1 MMKVTIIG
9 GGKVGSTI
17 AKKLETIDSVSYQ
30 VVYNSDA
37 TKEKL
42 LEQEITESSIVD
54 WESADFNCD
63 IVLICVKDYQIEQ
76 VAKQLSES
84 ITNGSPLVVH
94 TSGTKRKEIL
104 EVFIDKGFT
113 IAAAHPYQTFAE
125 SESDIL
131 DGIPWGLDVGGDSA
145 DKLEQFISLISG
157 KPVKLSDET
166 LDTKS
171 LYHISAVAA
180 SNFMALSV
188 ELAKNI
194 AEESNISWEQF
205 LPHIMRTTLDN
216 NLNEDS
222 DEPAIT
228 GPVVRGDVE
237 TVKNHV
243 SALGESV
250 NGVIYKNMSESLAL
264 MALDKGLISGEKFE
278 ELMEVLA

>member
-1 MMKVTIIG
+1 MKVTIIG

-17 AKKLETIDSVSYQ
+17 AKKLETIDSVSYK
-30 VVYNSDA
+30 VVYNSDT

-42 LEQEITESSIVD
+42 LGQGIPSASIAN
-54 WESADFNCD
+54 WGSAEFNCD
-63 IVLICVKDYQIEQ
+63 ITLICVKDYQIEQ
-76 VAKQLSES
+76 VAEQLSEH
-84 ITNGSPLVVH
+84 ITDGSPLVVH

-104 EVFIDKGFT
+104 NTLIAKGCT

-125 SESDIL
+125 STSDIL
-131 DGIPWGLDVGGDSA
+131 NGTPWGLDVGDDSA
-145 DKLEQFISLISG
+145 DKLGQFINLIGG
-157 KPVKLSDET
+157 KSIRLSDET
-166 LDTKS
+166 LESKS

-194 AEESNISWEQF
+194 AIESGISWEQF
-205 LPHIMRTTLDN
+205 LPHIMQTTLN
-216 NLNEDS
+216 NSMDDDR

-237 TVKNHV
+237 TVKYHV

-278 ELMEVLA
+278 ELMEALA